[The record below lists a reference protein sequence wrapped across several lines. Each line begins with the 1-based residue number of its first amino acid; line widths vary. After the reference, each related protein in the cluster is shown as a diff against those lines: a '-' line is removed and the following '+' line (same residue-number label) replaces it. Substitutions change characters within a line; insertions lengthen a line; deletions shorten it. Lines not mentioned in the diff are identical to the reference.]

1 MTSRIKFS
9 NDLKALIEDVITMGS
24 HVYHRLDGITECLS
38 DEDMKNARRI
48 VRDDHFINELEHKIN
63 LKAVTMI
70 TAESPV
76 ATDLRL
82 IIASIKI
89 AMELER
95 ISDNVS
101 NLAEVRKRIKIN
113 NSKLLLRLNTME
125 QLTILMLNDVH
136 TAFKEKDNELCLE
149 ILERDEDIDRLFV
162 QISTSDILEETDLFI
177 SGQCQ
182 LCAKYLERIGDH
194 IKNISEHVYF
204 VNTGERLE
212 MR

>member
-1 MTSRIKFS
+1 MASRVKFTSELR
-9 NDLKALIEDVITMGS
+9 ALVEDVITMGT
-24 HVYHRLDGITECLS
+24 HVYDRLEGITQCLN
-38 DEDMKNARRI
+38 EDKMTVARKI
-48 VRDDHFINELEHKIN
+48 VHDDTFINELEHKIN
-63 LKAVTMI
+63 LKAVTII

-101 NLAEVRKRIKIN
+101 NLAEVRKRIKIRN
-113 NSKLLLRLNTME
+113 NQLLLRLKTME
-125 QLTILMLNDVH
+125 QLAVLMLKDVH

-149 ILERDEDIDRLFV
+149 IVDRDDDIDQLFM
-162 QISTSDILEETDLFI
+162 QISTSDILEETDLFV

-194 IKNISEHVYF
+194 IKNIAEHVYF
-204 VNTGERLE
+204 INTGVRLE
-212 MR
+212 IR